1 MPSGERPDAPHVIVL
16 SWATCSFPPAPS
28 RLALHLGVDASMTA
42 GRGMASARL
51 PARSSSASLCAA
63 SGAECCGWC
72 VFKPFPASF
81 FLSSD
86 TANFLIKWND
96 HSGCILRKDQKGK
109 CSLLFSW
116 VISTDI
122 FEFTAAPV
130 CHIRLAGTLI
140 TRIFLLTRGFLVVR
154 RDFH

>member
-1 MPSGERPDAPHVIVL
+1 MGDVQFS
-16 SWATCSFPPAPS
+16 S
-28 RLALHLGVDASMTA
+28 RAFKT
-42 GRGMASARL
+42 
-51 PARSSSASLCAA
+51 RSSSRCRRLDDGGPRRGLCASPRPEFVGISLC
-63 SGAECCGWC
+63 C
-72 VFKPFPASF
+72 VGRRMLRMVRLQTLSCLVLF

-86 TANFLIKWND
+86 TANLLIKWND